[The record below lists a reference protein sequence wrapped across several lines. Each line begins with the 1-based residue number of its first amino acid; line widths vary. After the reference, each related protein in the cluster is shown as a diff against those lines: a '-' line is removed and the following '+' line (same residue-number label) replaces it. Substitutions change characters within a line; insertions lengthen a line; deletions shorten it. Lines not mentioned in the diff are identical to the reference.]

1 MANMKGGIL
10 VATLVTGLGMLCL
23 GTMTME
29 DPQCQRAEHPI
40 ISSEE
45 IAPWLHV
52 FRAEDAVDF
61 SQMTFDPR
69 QKELIVGARNYLF
82 RLRQED
88 LSLIQDVKW
97 HCDEATKKACYSKGK
112 SKEECQNYI
121 RVLLIGGNRLFACGT
136 NAFTP
141 ICTNRTLNNL
151 EETHDQISGMAR
163 CPYSHQHNSTAL
175 LTSTGE
181 LYAATVMD
189 FPGRDP
195 AIYRSLGVLPPLRTA
210 QYNSKWLNE
219 PNFVS
224 SYDTGNFIYYF
235 FRENAVEHDCGKI
248 VFSRAARVCKN
259 DIGGRFLLEDTW
271 TTFMKARL
279 NCSRPGEIPFYYN
292 ELQSTFFLPELD
304 LIYGIFTTNVNSI
317 AVSAVCVFN
326 MTAITQVFNGPFKY
340 QENSR
345 SAWLPYPNPNPNFQC
360 GTMDQGLY
368 LNLTQRNLQ
377 DAQKFILMHEVIQPV
392 TPVPYFMEDN
402 SRFSHVVVDV
412 VQGKDMLFH
421 IIYLATD
428 HGTIKKV
435 LAPVNSTSGSCLLEE
450 IEIFPKQQ
458 WEPIRSLQILHS
470 QSALYVGLQGSVV
483 KIPLK
488 RCLFYKTQSACV
500 GSQDPYCGWDLVLK
514 KCTPLEESLSMSQ
527 WEQSISEC
535 PTRNLTVDGH
545 FGTWSDW
552 KTCTHVDG
560 SSVGICLCRIRSCD
574 NPVPQCGGR
583 QCEGPSMEIVNC
595 SRNGGWTPWTTWSPC
610 STSCGIG
617 FQVRQRSCSNPSPR
631 HGGRVCV
638 GQNREERYCNEH
650 LMCSPHTFWTGWG
663 AWERC
668 TAQCGGG
675 IQARHRACENGPD
688 CPGCNVEYQACN
700 TSPCP
705 ELKKTTPWTPWTPV
719 NISDNGG
726 HYEQRF
732 RYTCKARLPDA
743 NLLDVGRQRIEM
755 RYCSSDGTTGCS
767 TDGDFMHSGRYS
779 AHTING
785 AWSPWSP
792 WSQCSRDCSRGIRN
806 RKRIC
811 NNPEPKYGG
820 LPCLGPSLEYQ
831 ECNVLP
837 CPVDGVWSCWSSWS
851 KCSATCGS
859 GHYMRTR
866 SCTNPAPAYGGDICL
881 GLHTEEA
888 LCNTQQCPDSWSDW
902 SQWSGCD
909 SSGVQFRTRQCNV
922 LFPVGH
928 QCSGNTTETQPCA
941 PDSNFIPDITVARS
955 SSIKE
960 KRCGEF
966 NMFHMTA
973 VGLSSSILGCLLTL
987 LVYTYCQRYQQ
998 QSHDATVIHPV
1009 SPVPLNTN
1017 ITNHINKL
1025 DKFDSVEAIKA
1036 FNKNNLIL
1044 EEQNKYFNPHLTAKA
1059 YSNAYFTDLNHYDE
1073 Y

>member
-1 MANMKGGIL
+1 MKI
-10 VATLVTGLGMLCL
+10 AKMNDNTLIALIVTGLGMLCW
-23 GTMTME
+23 GTAGPE
-29 DPQCQRAEHPI
+29 DPQCQQAVHPI
-40 ISSEE
+40 VPSGE

-52 FRAEDAVDF
+52 FRAENAVDF
-61 SQMTFDPR
+61 SQITFDSK
-69 QKELIVGARNYLF
+69 QEELIIGARNYLF
-82 RLRQED
+82 RLRLED
-88 LSLIQDVKW
+88 LSLIQGVEW
-97 HCDEATKKACYSKGK
+97 QCDEATKKACYSKGK

-121 RVLLIGGNRLFACGT
+121 RVLLVGGDRLFACGT

-141 ICTNRTLNNL
+141 ICTNRTLSNL
-151 EETHDQISGMAR
+151 KETHDQISGMAR
-163 CPYSHQHNSTAL
+163 CPYSPQHNSTAL

-195 AIYRSLGVLPPLRTA
+195 AIYRSLGILPPLRTA

-224 SYDTGNFIYYF
+224 SYDIGNFFYFF
-235 FRENAVEHDCGKI
+235 FRENAMEYDCGQI
-248 VFSRAARVCKN
+248 VYSRAARVCKN

-279 NCSRPGEIPFYYN
+279 NCSQPGEIPFYYN

-304 LIYGIFTTNVNSI
+304 LVYGIFTTNVNSVS
-317 AVSAVCVFN
+317 VSAVCVFN
-326 MTAITQVFNGPFKY
+326 MSAITQVFNGPFKY

-345 SAWLPYPNPNPNFQC
+345 SAWLPYPNPNPGFQC

-368 LNLTQRNLQ
+368 LNLTERNLQ
-377 DAQKFILMHEVIQPV
+377 DAQKFILMHEVIQPI
-392 TPVPYFMEDN
+392 TPFPYFMEDN

-412 VQGKDMLFH
+412 VQGKEMLFH
-421 IIYLATD
+421 VIYLATEY
-428 HGTIKKV
+428 GTIKKI
-435 LAPVNSTSGSCLLEE
+435 LAPVNQTAGSCLLEE
-450 IEIFPKQQ
+450 IEIFPKKQ
-458 WEPIRSLQILHS
+458 WEPIQSLQILHS
-470 QSALYVGLQGSVV
+470 RSALYVGLQQSVV

-488 RCLFYKTQSACV
+488 RCQFYKTRSTCV
-500 GSQDPYCGWDLVLK
+500 GSQDPYCGWDQVLK

-527 WEQSISEC
+527 WEQSITMC
-535 PTRNLTVDGH
+535 PTRNLSVDGF
-545 FGTWSDW
+545 FGSWSEW
-552 KTCTHVDG
+552 KPCTHVDG
-560 SSVGICLCRIRSCD
+560 TSMDICLCRMRSCD
-574 NPVPQCGGR
+574 NPAPACGG
-583 QCEGPSMEIVNC
+583 QPCAGPRMEIVNC
-595 SRNGGWTPWTTWSPC
+595 SRNGGWTPWTSWLPC

-631 HGGRVCV
+631 HGGRMCV

-650 LMCSPHTFWTGWG
+650 FLCSPYMFWTGWG
-663 AWERC
+663 VWERC

-675 IQARHRACENGPD
+675 IQARHRVCKNGPD
-688 CPGCNVEYQACN
+688 CPGCSIEYQACN

-719 NISDNGG
+719 NISDSGG

-732 RYTCKARLPDA
+732 RYTCKAQLPDA
-743 NLLDVGRQRIEM
+743 SLLDVGRQRIEM
-755 RYCSSDGTTGCS
+755 RYCSSDGSRGCS
-767 TDGDFMHSGRYS
+767 TDGDFMHSRRYS
-779 AHTING
+779 ARTING

-792 WSQCSRDCSRGIRN
+792 WSQCSRDCRRGIRN
-806 RKRIC
+806 RKRLC

-820 LPCLGPSLEYQ
+820 LPCVGPSLEYQ
-831 ECNVLP
+831 ECNILP
-837 CPVDGVWSCWSSWS
+837 
-851 KCSATCGS
+851 
-859 GHYMRTR
+859 
-866 SCTNPAPAYGGDICL
+866 
-881 GLHTEEA
+881 
-888 LCNTQQCPDSWSDW
+888 CPDSWSHWTEW
-902 SQWSGCD
+902 SSCD
-909 SSGVQFRTRQCNV
+909 PFGAQFRARQCDV

-928 QCSGNTTETQPCA
+928 QCSGNTTESRPCVS
-941 PDSNFIPDITVARS
+941 DSNSIPDITDRT

-973 VGLSSSILGCLLTL
+973 VALSSSILGCLLTL
-987 LVYTYCQRYQQ
+987 RVYTYCQRYQQ

-1009 SPVPLNTN
+1009 SPAPLNTS

-1025 DKFDSVEAIKA
+1025 EKYNSMEAIKA

-1044 EEQNKYFNPHLTAKA
+1044 EEQNKYFNPHHTSKA
-1059 YSNAYFTDLNHYDE
+1059 YSNPYFTDLNHYDE

>member
-1 MANMKGGIL
+1 MKI
-10 VATLVTGLGMLCL
+10 AKMNDNTLIALIVTGLGMLCW
-23 GTMTME
+23 GTAGPE
-29 DPQCQRAEHPI
+29 DPQCQQAVHPI
-40 ISSEE
+40 VPSGE

-52 FRAEDAVDF
+52 FRAENAVDF
-61 SQMTFDPR
+61 SQITFDSK
-69 QKELIVGARNYLF
+69 QEELIIGARNYLF
-82 RLRQED
+82 RLRLED
-88 LSLIQDVKW
+88 LSLIQGVEW
-97 HCDEATKKACYSKGK
+97 QCDEATKKACYSKGK

-121 RVLLIGGNRLFACGT
+121 RVLLVGGDRLFACGT

-141 ICTNRTLNNL
+141 ICTNRTLSNL
-151 EETHDQISGMAR
+151 KETHDQISGMAR
-163 CPYSHQHNSTAL
+163 CPYSPQHNSTAL

-195 AIYRSLGVLPPLRTA
+195 AIYRSLGILPPLRTA

-224 SYDTGNFIYYF
+224 SYDIGNFFYFF
-235 FRENAVEHDCGKI
+235 FRENAMEYDCGQI
-248 VFSRAARVCKN
+248 VYSRAARVCKN

-279 NCSRPGEIPFYYN
+279 NCSQPGEIPFYYN

-304 LIYGIFTTNVNSI
+304 LVYGIFTTNVNSVS
-317 AVSAVCVFN
+317 VSAVCVFN
-326 MTAITQVFNGPFKY
+326 MSAITQVFNGPFKY

-345 SAWLPYPNPNPNFQC
+345 SAWLPYPNPNPGFQC

-368 LNLTQRNLQ
+368 LNLTERNLQ
-377 DAQKFILMHEVIQPV
+377 DAQKFILMHEVIQPI
-392 TPVPYFMEDN
+392 TPFPYFMEDN

-412 VQGKDMLFH
+412 VQGKEMLFH
-421 IIYLATD
+421 VIYLATEY
-428 HGTIKKV
+428 GTIKKI
-435 LAPVNSTSGSCLLEE
+435 LAPVNQTAGSCLLEE
-450 IEIFPKQQ
+450 IEIFPKKQ
-458 WEPIRSLQILHS
+458 WEPIQSLQILHS
-470 QSALYVGLQGSVV
+470 RSALYVGLQQSVV

-488 RCLFYKTQSACV
+488 RCQFYKTRSTCV
-500 GSQDPYCGWDLVLK
+500 GSQDPYCGWDQVLK

-527 WEQSISEC
+527 WEQSITMC
-535 PTRNLTVDGH
+535 PTRNLSVDGF
-545 FGTWSDW
+545 FGSWSEW
-552 KTCTHVDG
+552 KPCTHVDG
-560 SSVGICLCRIRSCD
+560 TSMDICLCRMRSCD
-574 NPVPQCGGR
+574 NPAPACGG
-583 QCEGPSMEIVNC
+583 QPCAGPRMEIVNC
-595 SRNGGWTPWTTWSPC
+595 SRNGGWTPWTSWLPC

-631 HGGRVCV
+631 HGGRMCV

-650 LMCSPHTFWTGWG
+650 FLCSPYMFWTGWG
-663 AWERC
+663 VWERC

-675 IQARHRACENGPD
+675 IQARHRVCKNGPD
-688 CPGCNVEYQACN
+688 CPGCSIEYQACN

-719 NISDNGG
+719 NISDSGG

-732 RYTCKARLPDA
+732 RYTCKAQLPDA
-743 NLLDVGRQRIEM
+743 SLLDVGRQRIEM
-755 RYCSSDGTTGCS
+755 RYCSSDGSRGCS
-767 TDGDFMHSGRYS
+767 TD
-779 AHTING
+779 
-785 AWSPWSP
+785 
-792 WSQCSRDCSRGIRN
+792 
-806 RKRIC
+806 
-811 NNPEPKYGG
+811 
-820 LPCLGPSLEYQ
+820 
-831 ECNVLP
+831 
-837 CPVDGVWSCWSSWS
+837 VDGDWSCWSSWS

-866 SCTNPAPAYGGDICL
+866 SCTNPPPAYGGDICL

-888 LCNTQQCPDSWSDW
+888 LCNTQQCPDSWSHWTEW
-902 SQWSGCD
+902 SSCD
-909 SSGVQFRTRQCNV
+909 PFGAQFRARQCDV

-928 QCSGNTTETQPCA
+928 QCSGNTTESRPCVS
-941 PDSNFIPDITVARS
+941 DSNSIPDITDRT

-973 VGLSSSILGCLLTL
+973 VALSSSILGCLLTL
-987 LVYTYCQRYQQ
+987 RVYTYCQRYQQ

-1009 SPVPLNTN
+1009 SPAPLNTS

-1025 DKFDSVEAIKA
+1025 EKYNSMEAIKA

-1044 EEQNKYFNPHLTAKA
+1044 EEQNKYFNPHHTSKA
-1059 YSNAYFTDLNHYDE
+1059 YSNPYFTDLNHYDE